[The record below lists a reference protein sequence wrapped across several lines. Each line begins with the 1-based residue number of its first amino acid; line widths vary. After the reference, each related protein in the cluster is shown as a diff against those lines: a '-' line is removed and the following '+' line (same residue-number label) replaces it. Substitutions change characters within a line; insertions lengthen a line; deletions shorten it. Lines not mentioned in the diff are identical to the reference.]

1 MKSMRLCRMFSLFA
15 FLMFLAVPKPQAAWN
30 ATDGNPESV
39 LCLEAGN
46 QSVTVSQPLMWYDD
60 GGADGKISPRISATY
75 TFTPSR
81 EGYAVTLNST
91 RFSIG
96 NGKMYVYSGRKEA
109 KDCLLG

>member
-46 QSVTVSQPLMWYDD
+46 
-60 GGADGKISPRISATY
+60 
-75 TFTPSR
+75 
-81 EGYAVTLNST
+81 
-91 RFSIG
+91 
-96 NGKMYVYSGRKEA
+96 
-109 KDCLLG
+109 